1 MPRSSSKISAVNTR
15 HVLAERTLNI
25 PIPDAKSTLK
35 SWFAPAQ
42 CKRPLDTDDRGSR
55 KRVKISSDNDYSS
68 DDAYESDSE
77 PKISHSAAS
86 CHRRNTTPWNIAAQ
100 RHPVAASSRRPFRA
114 VHTANPPILRD
125 IQQIRRVSLSLC
137 PRWIISGPAI
147 RMFLFTLLVPSP
159 ACLVP
164 VNLSV
169 TVAARSGK
177 TPFLAVATEQGTVYI
192 LNTSKRK
199 EWDPEPVHVL
209 LQPHNNGIFDV
220 KWNTSDAL
228 LATCSGDRSV
238 HISDVE
244 TRTVIRALHGHE
256 GTVKCASWDPS
267 HPDLLSTG
275 GRDGLVCI
283 WDLRVSENRPGQE
296 TASLHPVLNIP
307 AVHEDLGAHAKRK
320 TPKGKK
326 PKSVTG
332 LLFSD
337 ANPYHLITS
346 GSSDGN
352 LRCWDVRVS
361 QRTRSSKIKEPACLL
376 SSPLDPTHSQGPR
389 PRGIVSLVSG
399 TGPSTGLLF
408 ALSTDARIHTYGR
421 DSLAA
426 FGTTYTHANLQTN
439 FYVKLATS
447 PCGRWLA
454 SGGAGAFGSS
464 FMFDISNATRAA
476 ADQIG
481 VELKGHSGDAGVVD
495 WAQEMLSTC
504 WDDGMVRVWRPDV
517 ETYRACVENPEE
529 KRWDW
534 CWSSM

>member
-1 MPRSSSKISAVNTR
+1 MPRSSSSKISTVNTR
-15 HVLAERTLNI
+15 NILAERTLNL

-35 SWFAPAQ
+35 SWFAPTQ
-42 CKRPLDTDDRGSR
+42 CKRSLDTDDCGRR
-55 KRVKISSDNDYSS
+55 KRVKISSDSNYSS
-68 DDAYESDSE
+68 DDAYESDSD
-77 PKISHSAAS
+77 PKIQHAAAS
-86 CHRRNTTPWNIAAQ
+86 CHRRNLTPWNVVAQ
-100 RHPVAASSRRPFRA
+100 PVARARRPFPS
-114 VHTANPPILRD
+114 TLPIL
-125 IQQIRRVSLSLC
+125 QSFVSSNKSDVFRCHSVLDGS
-137 PRWIISGPAI
+137 
-147 RMFLFTLLVPSP
+147 FLAPP
-159 ACLVP
+159 YAC
-164 VNLSV
+164 SYSHS
-169 TVAARSGK
+169 ARTGG
-177 TPFLAVATEQGTVYI
+177 TPLLAVATEQGTVYI

-199 EWDPEPVHVL
+199 EWDPEPVHSL

-220 KWNTSDAL
+220 QWNASDTL
-228 LATCSGDRSV
+228 LATCSGDRST

-244 TRTVIRALHGHE
+244 TRTVIQNLHGHE

-267 HPDLLSTG
+267 NPNLVCTG
-275 GRDGLVCI
+275 ARDGWVMV
-283 WDLRVSENRPGQE
+283 WDLRASENRLGQG

-307 AVHEDLGAHAKRK
+307 AVHEDPGTNGKRK

-332 LLFSD
+332 VLFSD

-361 QRTRSSKIKEPACLL
+361 QRTKSSKIKDPAYLL
-376 SSPLDPTHSQGPR
+376 SSPLDPTLSQGPR
-389 PRGIVSLVSG
+389 PRGIASLVSG

-426 FGTTYTHANLQTN
+426 FGNTYRHANLQTN

-454 SGGAGAFGSS
+454 TGGAGAFGSS
-464 FMFDISNATRAA
+464 FMFDISNATRGAG
-476 ADQIG
+476 DQTG

-504 WDDGMVRVWRPDV
+504 WDDGMIRVWRPEV

-534 CWSSM
+534 CWSSV